1 MAEEILL
8 VDDRAAIRRS
18 FGAMLQAEGYTVRT
32 ACDGDEAVAAIKEKL
47 PDLILLDIDMPR
59 KNGFTACKEMRTLG
73 VTRPIIFLS
82 ASLSE
87 CDEVRALTEG
97 ADDFIKKTD
106 PQSIILARIR
116 RALDRK
122 QQVETSIST
131 AAVFSRTLIL
141 NGITIDFNHLTIK
154 GENLDERLTK
164 TEGDLLWLLNSQR
177 GQVVSYD
184 EIFEVLRGSDYVG
197 DDRTLHVYMSHLRKK
212 MGAAADALQN
222 HRGTGYSLKVSNANE

>member
-8 VDDRAAIRRS
+8 VDDIAVIRRS
-18 FGAMLQAEGYTVRT
+18 FGSMLQGEGYVVRT
-32 ACDGDEAVAAIKEKL
+32 ARDGEGAVAAVKEKL
-47 PDLILLDIDMPR
+47 PDLILLDVDMPR
-59 KNGFTACKEMRTLG
+59 KNGFVACKEMRALG

-87 CDEVRALTEG
+87 CDEVRALAEG

-106 PQSIILARIR
+106 PLPIILARIR

-122 QQVETSIST
+122 QQVETTIST
-131 AAVFSRTLIL
+131 AAVSARTLTL
-141 NGITIDFNHLTIK
+141 SGVTIDFDRLTVK

-164 TEGDLLWLLNSQR
+164 TEGDLLWLLNSQQ

-184 EIFEVLRGSDYVG
+184 EIFEILRGTDYIG

-212 MGAAADALQN
+212 LGAAADALQN
-222 HRGTGYSLKVSNANE
+222 HRGTGYSLKI

>member
-8 VDDRAAIRRS
+8 VDDVAAIRRS
-18 FGAMLQAEGYTVRT
+18 FGSVLQGEGYVVRM
-32 ACDGDEAVAAIKEKL
+32 ARDGDEALAAVKEKL
-47 PDLILLDIDMPR
+47 PDLILLDVDMPR
-59 KNGFTACKEMRTLG
+59 KNGFAACKEMRALG

-87 CDEVRALTEG
+87 CDEVRALAEG

-106 PQSIILARIR
+106 SQSIILARIR

-122 QQVETSIST
+122 QQVETTIST
-131 AAVFSRTLIL
+131 AAVLSRTLVL
-141 NGITIDFNHLTIK
+141 NGVTIDFDHLTVK

-164 TEGDLLWLLNSQR
+164 TEGDLLWLLASQQ
-177 GQVVSYD
+177 GHAVNYD
-184 EIFEVLRGSDYVG
+184 EIFEVLRGADYVG

-212 MGAAADALQN
+212 LGAAADALQN
-222 HRGTGYSLKVSNANE
+222 HRGTGYSFKVSNANE